1 MGLFAVLFPCF
12 RSMVDHQE
20 MDVSSVESSA
30 KTSLQGEIV
39 RQPDP
44 STVEIKAVVETIE
57 DVPQQQ
63 PASTSTPPAVV
74 QDEKQT
80 APQPAREEVAT
91 VTLQLP
97 DLVFLSE
104 TQVDPEQSPKSDS
117 SSQDDTLIE
126 KTIEESPPHDVIEP
140 TKTNETTVA
149 GSVNT
154 EELHQ
159 NETKE
164 DFTQHDGETSPAE
177 TSPVE
182 TSTAEEGDG
191 KPISTEEPS
200 DSPAPLSPTDDIQQ
214 KTKPVKRSLSYAQP
228 RSVTRRMSLARLFT
242 KRRSVMPE
250 LPIPQ
255 SPGSHHSHI
264 SPISPSS
271 SKISELSP
279 MNEKSLDAHLALRV
293 GGRRWQEDADTDSL
307 YCY

>member
-12 RSMVDHQE
+12 RPTIDHQE
-20 MDVSSVESSA
+20 MGVSSVESPA
-30 KTSLQGEIV
+30 KMSMQGEIV

-44 STVEIKAVVETIE
+44 STVEIKAAVQIIE

-74 QDEKQT
+74 QGEKQT
-80 APQPAREEVAT
+80 AEKPAGEEVAA

-97 DLVFLSE
+97 DLVFLPERQGDS
-104 TQVDPEQSPKSDS
+104 EQSPKSDS
-117 SSQDDTLIE
+117 SSQDDMLIE
-126 KTIEESPPHDVIEP
+126 KTIEESVPHEVIEP
-140 TKTNETTVA
+140 TKTNETTIA

-154 EELHQ
+154 QELHQ

-164 DFTQHDGETSPAE
+164 DLTQHDGE

-182 TSTAEEGDG
+182 TSTAEERDG

-200 DSPAPLSPTDDIQQ
+200 DSPAPLSPTDGIQQ
-214 KTKPVKRSLSYAQP
+214 KTKPIKRSLSYAQP
-228 RSVTRRMSLARLFT
+228 RSVTRRTSLARLFT

-250 LPIPQ
+250 LQIPL
-255 SPGSHHSHI
+255 SPGSHHPYI

-271 SKISELSP
+271 SKISEQSP
-279 MNEKSLDAHLALRV
+279 MDEKSLEAHLALRV
-293 GGRRWQEDADTDSL
+293 EGRRWRDDTDTDSL